1 MSASGWLEPVYTAE
15 EMREAE
21 ATYSGPT
28 LDLMERAGEA
38 VAASVERRYPDA
50 RRVSIWCG
58 PGANGGDGLV
68 VARLLHAAGRAVEVL
83 MLAEEARIRGDALEN
98 LRRARAAGVAF
109 RAEAGGADVV
119 VDALFGTGFTGVP
132 RRDAGA
138 AIEMINASQSPVVS
152 VDVPSGIDASTGE
165 VSGVAVRA
173 SATVTFHGVKLGL
186 VVAPGRFEAGE
197 IEVADIG
204 LEHESTA
211 SGRVGTSALELVPRR
226 RPSDNK
232 YTAGSVLVVGGSAG
246 FTGAVCLSCEAA
258 LRAGAGIVFA
268 CVPASVAPWVDQRLL
283 EVVTRACE
291 DDSDGRF
298 VPEAAE
304 TVLEVAARAG
314 AVAIGPGL
322 GRGPGTRELV
332 RLLLERLELPVVV
345 DADALWALAGHL
357 EWAFARERPTVL
369 TPHAGEL
376 ARLLD
381 QRSARVSSRRLDVGP
396 RRRGRH
402 GRGRTPQGRRHPR
415 RRGRPRRSRRRSR
428 KRRPRDRRQRRR
440 ADGHPGGLP
449 RQGHGAAP
457 GRGCGSGD
465 PGRGR
470 GPRSGALR
478 VRGHDRERR
487 ASSRLAGPLPLSIVP
502 LARLLGGDP

>member
-1 MSASGWLEPVYTAE
+1 M
-15 EMREAE
+15 
-21 ATYSGPT
+21 
-28 LDLMERAGEA
+28 
-38 VAASVERRYPDA
+38 
-50 RRVSIWCG
+50 
-58 PGANGGDGLV
+58 
-68 VARLLHAAGRAVEVL
+68 
-83 MLAEEARIRGDALEN
+83 
-98 LRRARAAGVAF
+98 
-109 RAEAGGADVV
+109 
-119 VDALFGTGFTGVP
+119 
-132 RRDAGA
+132 
-138 AIEMINASQSPVVS
+138 
-152 VDVPSGIDASTGE
+152 
-165 VSGVAVRA
+165 
-173 SATVTFHGVKLGL
+173 
-186 VVAPGRFEAGE
+186 
-197 IEVADIG
+197 
-204 LEHESTA
+204 
-211 SGRVGTSALELVPRR
+211 PRR
-226 RPSDNK
+226 RPADNK

-304 TVLEVAARAG
+304 TVLEVAARAD

-381 QRSARVSSRRLDVGP
+381 QPSARVSARRLDAVRAAAADTGAVVLLK
-396 RRRGRH
+396 GVDTLVA
-402 GRGRTPQGRRHPR
+402 GA
-415 RRGRPRRSRRRSR
+415 RPRRSRRRSR
-428 KRRPRDRRQRRR
+428 ERRSRDRRQRRR

-470 GPRSGALR
+470 GPRGGALR

-502 LARLLGGDP
+502 LAPSPRR

>member
-1 MSASGWLEPVYTAE
+1 VSGWLEPLYTAE

-21 ATYSGPT
+21 ATHSGPT
-28 LDLMERAGEA
+28 LDLMERAGAA
-38 VAASVERRYPDA
+38 VAASVTRRYPDA
-50 RRVSIWCG
+50 RRISIWCG

-68 VARLLHAAGRAVEVL
+68 VARLLHAAGLEVEVL
-83 MLAEEARIRGDALEN
+83 LLADETRIRGDALEN
-98 LRRARAAGVAF
+98 LRRAREAGVPF
-109 RAEAGGADVV
+109 GEEAQPADVV
-119 VDALFGTGFTGVP
+119 VDALFGTGFTGAP
-132 RRDAGA
+132 RREAAA
-138 AIEMINASQSPVVS
+138 AIEMINASGDPVVS

-165 VSGVAVRA
+165 VAGVAVRA

-186 VVAPGRFEAGE
+186 AVAPGRFEAGE
-197 IEVADIG
+197 VEVADIG
-204 LEHESTA
+204 LDHARTA
-211 SGRVGTSALELVPRR
+211 SGRVRPSALELVPRR
-226 RPSDNK
+226 RAPDNK

-304 TVLEVAARAG
+304 TVLEVAGRAG

-322 GRGPGTRELV
+322 GRSAGTRELV

-357 EWAFARERPTVL
+357 EWAFTRERPTVL

-376 ARLLD
+376 ARLLS
-381 QRSARVSSRRLDVGP
+381 QPSARVSARRLHAV
-396 RRRGRH
+396 
-402 GRGRTPQGRRHPR
+402 
-415 RRGRPRRSRRRSR
+415 
-428 KRRPRDRRQRRR
+428 R
-440 ADGHPGGLP
+440 A
-449 RQGHGAAP
+449 GADDTGAVVLLKGVDTLVAGP
-457 GRGCGSGD
+457 GRGVYLVDLGNPGLATAGSGD
-465 PGRGR
+465 VLTGILAAYLAKGVEP
-470 GPRSGALR
+470 
-478 VRGHDRERR
+478 
-487 ASSRLAGPLPLSIVP
+487 RLAAAAAAATQGVAARHAAERCGFAGMIASDVLPSLSQV
-502 LARLLGGDP
+502 LSR

>member
-1 MSASGWLEPVYTAE
+1 MRRAVSASSWLEPVYTAE

-68 VARLLHAAGRAVEVL
+68 VARLLHASGRAVEVL
-83 MLAEEARIRGDALEN
+83 LLADEARIRGDALEN
-98 LRRARAAGVAF
+98 LRRAREVGVAF
-109 RAEAGGADVV
+109 RAEAGRADVV

-132 RRDAGA
+132 RRDAAA
-138 AIEMINASQSPVVS
+138 AIEMINASGDPVVS

-165 VSGVAVRA
+165 VAGVAVRA

-186 VVAPGRFEAGE
+186 VVAPGRFQAGE

-226 RPSDNK
+226 RPADNK

-304 TVLEVAARAG
+304 TVLEVAARAD

-332 RLLLERLELPVVV
+332 HVLLERLELPVVV

-381 QRSARVSSRRLDVGP
+381 QPSARVSARRLDAVRAGAADT
-396 RRRGRH
+396 GAVVLLKGVDTLVAGL
-402 GRGRTPQGRRHPR
+402 GRGVLV
-415 RRGRPRRSRRRSR
+415 
-428 KRRPRDRRQRRR
+428 
-440 ADGHPGGLP
+440 ADLGNAGL
-449 RQGHGAAP
+449 ATA
-457 GRGCGSGD
+457 GSGD
-465 PGRGR
+465 VLTGILAAFLAKGMEP
-470 GPRSGALR
+470 
-478 VRGHDRERR
+478 
-487 ASSRLAGPLPLSIVP
+487 RLAAAAAAATQGVAAGLAAERCGFAGMIASDVLPSVSQVLS
-502 LARLLGGDP
+502 R